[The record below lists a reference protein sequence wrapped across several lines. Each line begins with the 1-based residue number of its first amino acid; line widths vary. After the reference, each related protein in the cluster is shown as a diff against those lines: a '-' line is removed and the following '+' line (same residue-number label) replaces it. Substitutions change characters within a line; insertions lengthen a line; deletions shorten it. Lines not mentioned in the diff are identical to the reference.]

1 MSTETAECQILSFC
15 CMLKLRYSF
24 MGYATLPLLSLFNP
38 SIFVLT
44 IVNIFGKIILKR
56 IYYAIY

>member
-1 MSTETAECQILSFC
+1 
-15 CMLKLRYSF
+15 MLKLRYSF